1 MNRDDRSDDLQQ
13 LRQEVAELKESVQD
27 LVDAWR
33 TATGVVRFVKWLSG
47 MAIAVASVVALF
59 KTGNGK

>member
-1 MNRDDRSDDLQQ
+1 MSDDRNDDLQQ
-13 LRQEVAELKESVQD
+13 LRREVAELRNDVKD
-27 LVDAWR
+27 LLEAWR
-33 TATGVVRFVKWLSG
+33 TATGIVRFVKWLSG